1 MDIQY
6 RIHDIVNKVKGGS
19 LKMGYY
25 GCSGGSCSGMR
36 GFLTKKEKVEMLQDY
51 KKQLEMETK
60 GVAERI
66 SELES
71 EED

>member
-1 MDIQY
+1 
-6 RIHDIVNKVKGGS
+6 
-19 LKMGYY
+19 MGYY

-36 GFLTKKEKVEMLQDY
+36 GFLTKKEKVEMLEDY

-60 GVAERI
+60 GVVERI

>member
-1 MDIQY
+1 MEC
-6 RIHDIVNKVKGGS
+6 
-19 LKMGYY
+19 Y
-25 GCSGGSCSGMR
+25 GCSGSCSPR

-51 KKQLEMETK
+51 KKELEMEAK